1 LDYFIN
7 RAGIR
12 ARYSIIF

>member
-1 LDYFIN
+1 MCKNVAIN

-12 ARYSIIF
+12 GIL